1 MLALGAAALMVA
13 VLSALA
19 VLAFLALA
27 SLSLAFSALAP
38 ACLALASLSLAFSAL
53 AVLAFLAPASAALAS
68 PRAVAPVGG
77 ATRVVRAR
85 DARVGLGWRCRARV
99 RHDSASLVAGQ
110 SGPPGTRRRGR
121 PARPPGT
128 AARHPAAWPHWK
140 A

>member
-1 MLALGAAALMVA
+1 MVARAALAACLASA
-13 VLSALA
+13 VLAFPALA
-19 VLAFLALA
+19 VLAFLAPA
-27 SLSLAFSALAP
+27 VLAFP
-38 ACLALASLSLAFSAL
+38 AL
-53 AVLAFLAPASAALAS
+53 AVLAFLAPASAALAA

-85 DARVGLGWRCRARV
+85 TARVGLGWRCRARV

>member
-38 ACLALASLSLAFSAL
+38 AVLAFPAL

-85 DARVGLGWRCRARV
+85 AARVGLGWRCRARV

-110 SGPPGTRRRGR
+110 SGPPGT
-121 PARPPGT
+121 T
-128 AARHPAAWPHWK
+128 ARHPAAWPHWK